1 MADAPLSGIRV
12 FDLTRV
18 LAGPYCTA
26 LLADLGADIIKLEP
40 PGGDEYR
47 HIGPF
52 VDGESA
58 LFNLVNRGKRSIVL
72 DLKQADGRGLAK
84 AIALSCD
91 CVVENFR
98 PGVAAKLGLD
108 AATLRAEKP
117 SLVYASISGFG
128 QTGPWTE
135 QPAYDLVV
143 QALSGMMAV
152 NGEDGGAPLKV
163 GESLG
168 DLAGGL
174 FASWSILASL
184 LRRERSGEGATLD
197 IAMHDALFAL
207 LPTAQAQLFYGRR
220 EPQRV
225 GNRHPLSTPFGCY
238 AAQDGM
244 FAVCVLNEKHFA
256 LFAALI
262 GHPGLE
268 TEPRFSSDTARTLH
282 EPALRDLIERWSASL
297 ACAEVVARLA
307 AAGIPAAPIRSFS
320 DAAHSTQTE
329 ARGLVAK
336 LPHDRLGEVSV
347 VPQPVWF
354 DGMKPQAATAAPA
367 LDEHGADILRELG
380 LDAGGMAQ

>member
-1 MADAPLSGIRV
+1 MADGPLSGFRI

-26 LLADLGADIIKLEP
+26 LLADLGADVIKLEP

-52 VDGESA
+52 VEGESA
-58 LFNLVNRGKRSIVL
+58 LFQLVNRGKRSIVL
-72 DLKQADGRGLAK
+72 DLRQPEARGMAK

-108 AATLRAEKP
+108 AATLRAEMP
-117 SLVYASISGFG
+117 PLVYASISGFG

-135 QPAYDLVV
+135 HPAYDLVV

-152 NGEDGGAPLKV
+152 NGEEGGGPLKV
-163 GESLG
+163 GESFA

-174 FASWSILASL
+174 FASWSILAAL
-184 LRRERSGEGATLD
+184 LKRGRTGEGSTLD

-220 EPQRV
+220 EPKRV

-238 AAQDGM
+238 AARDGM
-244 FAVCVLNEKHFA
+244 FVLCVLNEKHFA
-256 LFAALI
+256 LFAALM
-262 GHPGLE
+262 GHLGLA
-268 TEPRFSSDTARTLH
+268 TDTRFSSDSTRTAH
-282 EPALRDLIERWSASL
+282 EPELKAMIEAWSAAL
-297 ACAEVVARLA
+297 TCEDVVARLS
-307 AAGIPAAPIRSFS
+307 AAGIPAAHICAFG
-320 DAAHSTQTE
+320 DAARSAQAQ
-329 ARGLVAK
+329 ARDLVATLSHDK
-336 LPHDRLGEVSV
+336 LGTVRV

-354 DGMKPQAATAAPA
+354 DGTKPQTSRAAPA
-367 LDEHGADILRELG
+367 LGQHGADILAEVG
-380 LDAGGMAQ
+380 LEKT